1 MDESYEEHELLEI
14 PDISEDAQEVINGS
28 EEYDAHKDH
37 IDVIKDYETK
47 RKTYQTTPV
56 LTKYE
61 RTRVLAERASQINSG
76 SPVFIPNPEN
86 YTNSYDIALKELQ
99 LKKIPFIV
107 KRPYG
112 NHYEYWKLEDLL

>member
-1 MDESYEEHELLEI
+1 MSD
-14 PDISEDAQEVINGS
+14 S
-28 EEYDAHKDH
+28 EEDIVVDEIMANEPILEERDFDATML
-37 IDVIKDYETK
+37 KDYAK
-47 RKTYQTTPV
+47 MKQSYQTTPV

-61 RTRVLAERASQINSG
+61 KTRVLAERASQIANG

-86 YTNSYDIALKELQ
+86 YANVYDIALKELS

-112 NHYEYWKLEDLL
+112 NGYEYWKLGDLIV

>member
-1 MDESYEEHELLEI
+1 MDDSYEDIEL
-14 PDISEDAQEVINGS
+14 PDISELPDQGIINGS
-28 EEYDAHKDH
+28 EEYDTHKDH
-37 IDVIKDYETK
+37 VDLLKDYETK

-86 YTNSYDIALKELQ
+86 YANSYDIALKELE